1 MPNPC
6 ITALLLMLAPASG
19 TQVEA
24 PPQWTSAQFDR
35 LASWMENSQAEALN
49 LWRNDKLNIA
59 IATEDATTR
68 DKAATDA
75 ALELARA
82 ILFGCT
88 RLRERAGWQIDNDD
102 TEIDVVSWLKD
113 ANLIE

>member
-1 MPNPC
+1 M
-6 ITALLLMLAPASG
+6 
-19 TQVEA
+19 
-24 PPQWTSAQFDR
+24 
-35 LASWMENSQAEALN
+35 
-49 LWRNDKLNIA
+49 
-59 IATEDATTR
+59 TR

-75 ALELARA
+75 ALELAHA

-88 RLRERAGWQIDNDD
+88 RLRERAGWQMDNDD